1 MEAMMRTRCSHA
13 LLLLLL
19 TGPAWAEGGLTI
31 NPDQTPWPR
40 WQARV
45 GLTTTA
51 PLHADLGLAS
61 GQLQGARLLGDYYFA
76 TPNFGL
82 TRMSG
87 GFRATSGLLLSP
99 RGPSLSM
106 ATVPGVGGMLSVSQ
120 QASTADPSADPAHTV
135 PYLGFGYTGLSTKG
149 GWGFT
154 ADVGLMALNP
164 GSGLRLGRGQSLDDV
179 VRDMRLTPVL
189 QLGVS
194 YSF

>member
-1 MEAMMRTRCSHA
+1 MRTRCSPA

-19 TGPAWAEGGLTI
+19 TGPAWADGGLTI
-31 NPDQTPWPR
+31 NPEQTPWPR

-45 GLTTTA
+45 GLSTTS
-51 PLHADLGLAS
+51 PLRSELGLGS
-61 GQLQGARLLGDYYFA
+61 GQLQGGRLLGDYYFVNS
-76 TPNFGL
+76 PSFGL
-82 TRMSG
+82 AGVSG

-106 ATVPGVGGMLSVSQ
+106 ATVPALGGALSVSQ
-120 QASTADPSADPAHTV
+120 QTSSTDLSGDPNRTV
-135 PYLGFGYTGLSTKG
+135 PYLGFGYTGLSAKG
-149 GWGFT
+149 GWGIT
-154 ADVGLMALNP
+154 ADVGVMALNP

>member
-1 MEAMMRTRCSHA
+1 MRTRCSPA

-19 TGPAWAEGGLTI
+19 TGPAWADGGLTI
-31 NPDQTPWPR
+31 NPEQTPWPR

-45 GLTTTA
+45 GLSTTS
-51 PLHADLGLAS
+51 PLRSELGLGS
-61 GQLQGARLLGDYYFA
+61 GQLQGGRLLGDYYFVNS
-76 TPNFGL
+76 PSFGL
-82 TRMSG
+82 AGVSG

-106 ATVPGVGGMLSVSQ
+106 ATVPAPGGSLSVSQ
-120 QASTADPSADPAHTV
+120 QTSSSDLSGDPSRTV
-135 PYLGFGYTGLSTKG
+135 PYLGFGYTGLSAKG
-149 GWGFT
+149 GWGIT
-154 ADVGLMALNP
+154 ADVGVMALNP

>member
-1 MEAMMRTRCSHA
+1 MRTRCSPA

-19 TGPAWAEGGLTI
+19 AGSAWADGGLTV
-31 NPDQTPWPR
+31 NPEQTPWPR

-45 GLTTTA
+45 GLATTGS
-51 PLHADLGLAS
+51 LHADLGLGS
-61 GQLQGARLLGDYYFA
+61 GQLQGGRLLGDYYFVNS
-76 TPNFGL
+76 PSFG
-82 TRMSG
+82 MAGISG

-106 ATVPGVGGMLSVSQ
+106 ATVPALGGSLLSVSQ
-120 QASTADPSADPAHTV
+120 ASNADLQGDPSRTV
-135 PYLGFGYTGLSTKG
+135 PYLGFGYTGLSAKG
-149 GWGFT
+149 GWGVT
-154 ADVGLMALNP
+154 ADVGVMALNP

>member
-1 MEAMMRTRCSHA
+1 MRTRCSPA

-19 TGPAWAEGGLTI
+19 AGSAWADGGLTI
-31 NPDQTPWPR
+31 NPEQTPWPR

-45 GLTTTA
+45 GLATTGS
-51 PLHADLGLAS
+51 LHADLGLGS
-61 GQLQGARLLGDYYFA
+61 GQLQGGRLLGDYYFVNS
-76 TPNFGL
+76 PSFG
-82 TRMSG
+82 MAGISG

-106 ATVPGVGGMLSVSQ
+106 ATVPALGGSLLSVSQ
-120 QASTADPSADPAHTV
+120 ASNTDLQGDPSRTV
-135 PYLGFGYTGLSTKG
+135 PYLGFGYTGLSAKG
-149 GWGFT
+149 GWGVT
-154 ADVGLMALNP
+154 ADVGVMALNP